1 MPDDRDQLTRIERAI
16 ERAVANDRLSRRSF
30 LRRAGRGGLI
40 AGSALSLPAILAACG
55 IGPATTPKATSAAPS
70 VAGSA
75 SVAPTPQPTAAGVLN
90 FANWPLYIDTDEEDQ
105 SKHKTITDYEAA
117 TNSKVSYTEDIEDNV
132 SFFGKIQPVLAAGQD
147 TGYDLIVVTDWMITK
162 MAGLGYLET
171 IDVAGNV
178 PNFTQHAADKY
189 QNPGYDPNNQHSV
202 PWQSGI
208 TGIAYNPKL
217 TGREITSWNDLFDPK
232 FKGKI
237 GMFTEM
243 RDTMNL
249 ALLGIGVKPL
259 DATIDDVKRAQKKL
273 LDQGPLVRDYY
284 DNSYADALA
293 NGDLAVTMAW
303 SGDVFQ
309 LQFDNPDLKFVVPD
323 EGGILWVD
331 NMAVPAHAKHPIDA
345 QQMMNFVYQPE
356 IAAQITEYVNYI
368 CPVPEAKA
376 IIEQHAKD
384 AADEGDS
391 DTSDYLNTV
400 AASPLVFPTA
410 DMLAK
415 VYSYK
420 ALSEDEESQWN
431 DLFQEVV
438 QG

>member
-1 MPDDRDQLTRIERAI
+1 MPDDRDQLSRIERAI
-16 ERAVANDRLSRRSF
+16 EAAVTRDRLSRRTF
-30 LRRAGRGGLI
+30 LSRVGRGGLI

-55 IGPATTPKATSAAPS
+55 IGPAASPSATRAVSSLPAS
-70 VAGSA
+70 G
-75 SVAPTPQPTAAGVLN
+75 SVAPTPAPSAAGVLN
-90 FANWPLYIDTDEEDQ
+90 FANWPLYIDTDEDDET
-105 SKHKTITDYEAA
+105 KHKTIEDYQDA
-117 TNSKVSYTEDIEDNV
+117 TGSKVSYTEDIQDNV
-132 SFFGKIQPVLAAGQD
+132 SFFGKVQPVLAAGQD
-147 TGYDLIVVTDWMITK
+147 TGYDLIVVTDWLIAK
-162 MAGLGYLET
+162 MAGLGYLEA

-178 PNFTQHAADKY
+178 PNFAEHGGDKY
-189 QNPGYDPNNQHSV
+189 KNPTYDANNGHSV
-202 PWQSGI
+202 PWQSGL

-217 TGREITSWNDLFDPK
+217 TKRDITSFNDLLDPA

-259 DATIDDVKRAQKKL
+259 DATIDDVKNAQKKL
-273 LDQGPLVRDYY
+273 LDQAPLVRDYY
-284 DNSYADALA
+284 DNSYADSLA
-293 NGDLAVTMAW
+293 NGDLAITMAW

-309 LQFDNPDLKFVVPD
+309 LQFDNPDLKFVVPK
-323 EGGILWVD
+323 EGAILWVD
-331 NMAVPAHAKHPIDA
+331 NMAIPAHAKHPIDA

-368 CPVPEAKA
+368 CPVPEAQAVIK
-376 IIEQHAKD
+376 QHAKD

-391 DTSDYLNTV
+391 ETADYLNAV
-400 AASPLVFPTA
+400 ADSPLVFPTE
-410 DMLAK
+410 DMLSR

-420 ALSEDEESQWN
+420 NLSEDEEAQWN
-431 DLFQEVV
+431 DLFQAVV